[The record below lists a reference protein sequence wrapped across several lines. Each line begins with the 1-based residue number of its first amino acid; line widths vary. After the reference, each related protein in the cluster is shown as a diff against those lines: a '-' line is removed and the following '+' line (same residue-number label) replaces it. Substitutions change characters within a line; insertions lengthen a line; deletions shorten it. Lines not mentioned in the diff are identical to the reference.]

1 MSSEEDL
8 KRVVRSLGD
17 RNHDLQRELRA
28 SRNAAFL
35 MDSSVRN
42 LAERLTYVPPTAEE
56 VAAWFN
62 AQKFTDDTSPDL
74 EPITF
79 EGLHPRHREIIL
91 QAVAHFTKQKEI

>member
-1 MSSEEDL
+1 MASEEDL
-8 KRVVRSLGD
+8 KRVIRSLGD
-17 RNHDLQRELRA
+17 RNHDLQRELRT

-35 MDSSVRN
+35 MDSSVLN
-42 LAERLTYVPPTAEE
+42 LAERLAYVPPTTEE

-62 AQKFTDDTSPDL
+62 TQKFTDDTSPGP

-79 EGLHPRHREIIL
+79 EGLHPWHREIIL